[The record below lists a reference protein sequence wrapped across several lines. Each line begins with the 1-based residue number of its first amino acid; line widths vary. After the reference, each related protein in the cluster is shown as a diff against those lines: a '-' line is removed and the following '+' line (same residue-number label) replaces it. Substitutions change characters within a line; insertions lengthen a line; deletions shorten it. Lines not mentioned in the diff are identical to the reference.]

1 MSLGKVESQLKTC
14 PVVDNICIYGN
25 PFHMY
30 TIALVVPNRPH
41 IREMAKKLNIEN
53 VNDMSDEQLFTN
65 ATLEKAVIDELAAY
79 GKKRM

>member
-1 MSLGKVESQLKTC
+1 
-14 PVVDNICIYGN
+14 
-25 PFHMY
+25 MY

-53 VNDMSDEQLFTN
+53 VNDMSDEQLFKNT
-65 ATLEKAVIDELAAY
+65 TLEKAVIDELSAY